1 MKGILKGLGVTFST
15 FTRKPVTVEYPDHRN
30 PLPIRQRSF
39 PVLTWDFDH
48 DEPFCTGCNVCVRNC
63 PVDCMT
69 ATMVDNPKYT
79 EGTSNRRKIV
89 EKFWIDYARCMRC
102 NICVEVCPFEAIV
115 MDNNWSGH
123 EQSVYDR
130 RDLHKDIDE
139 LTRASRSGELTVPF
153 RPQDRIELVEREVK
167 GEEPPELTFK
177 EARPEARQAQLERIA
192 QGLPAAIQEREPEKP
207 KAGAAQVQAAGAAA
221 VETEILSESKIRA
234 KRMRAEREAK
244 EFTDRGE
251 AVPQEILDRIELYRN
266 MKPGQPA
273 SAAGGAAGAAGGT
286 GEVLTGTNA
295 DGSMRFPP
303 GVGTGPKGDPNSPE
317 KVRARR
323 MRAERQFKELQAAGE
338 PIPEE
343 MAKTLY
349 DLGSDLAPGGSIWAS
364 LAGTTG
370 SGAAGTAAPLT
381 GTNADGSMRFP
392 PGVGDGPKGDP
403 NSYEKVRAR
412 RMRAERKF
420 KELEAAGEPIPDD
433 IAKTLYDLGSD
444 LAPGGSIWGS
454 LAGGGGGSA
463 AAPSA
468 GGSSPDSDDWVPPPG
483 YGTGPKG
490 DPNSYEKVRARRM
503 RAERRAREAVAK
515 GEPIPEDALATIKEL
530 NGKMP
535 EGAA

>member
-15 FTRKPVTVEYPDHRN
+15 FTRKTVTVEYPEVKHK
-30 PLPIRQRSF
+30 LPPRQRSF

-69 ATMVDNPKYT
+69 AVMVDNPHYT

-115 MDNNWSGH
+115 MDNNWTGH
-123 EQSVYDR
+123 EHSVYDR
-130 RDLHKDIDE
+130 RDLHMDIDE
-139 LTRASRSGELTVPF
+139 LTRAARNGELVALW
-153 RPQDRIELVEREVK
+153 RPQDSVELVERKVK
-167 GEEPPELTFK
+167 GEEAPEPTFVGG
-177 EARPEARQAQLERIA
+177 RPEDRQRMLDRIS

-207 KAGAAQVQAAGAAA
+207 KAGAARPGAAA
-221 VETEILSESKIRA
+221 TVGGEEVEILSESKIRA

-244 EFTDRGE
+244 EYTDRGE
-251 AVPQEILDRIELYRN
+251 AVPQEIQDRITLYRN
-266 MKPGQPA
+266 MKPGEAAPA
-273 SAAGGAAGAAGGT
+273 GGSAAAGGGT
-286 GEVLTGTNA
+286 GEVLTGTMP

-303 GVGTGPKGDPNSPE
+303 GVGDGPKGDPNSAE

-323 MRAERQFKELQAAGE
+323 MRAERQFKELTAAGE

-349 DLGSDLAPGGSIWAS
+349 DLGSDLAPGGTIWVT
-364 LAGTTG
+364 LAG
-370 SGAAGTAAPLT
+370 SGGGGGASSEPLT
-381 GTNADGSMRFP
+381 GTMPDGSMRFP

-403 NSYEKVRAR
+403 NSAEKVRAR
-412 RMRAERKF
+412 RMRAERQF
-420 KELEAAGEPIPDD
+420 KELSAAGESIPEEM
-433 IAKTLYDLGSD
+433 AKTLYDLGSD
-444 LAPGGSIWGS
+444 LAPGGSIWSTLAGS
-454 LAGGGGGSA
+454 GGGGG
-463 AAPSA
+463 AAPAA
-468 GGSSPDSDDWVPPPG
+468 GGPAPDADGWVPPPG

-503 RAERRAREAVAK
+503 RAERKAAEAIAK
-515 GEPIPEDALATIKEL
+515 GEAVPDDVLATIKEL
-530 NGKMP
+530 NGKLP
-535 EGAA
+535 EGVS